1 MDASSITE
9 FQRARLKRESQEKEN
24 TAITAYTFYY
34 GIHTRSSEYKLTGD
48 Q

>member
-24 TAITAYTFYY
+24 TALTAYACYY
-34 GIHTRSSEYKLTGD
+34 GIHTRSTEYRLTGD